1 MLEYKYYVYWS
12 NIMKSKVLTITI
24 IIAIIAILSA
34 TWYFLWYIPHTPVYT
49 FQTIREAVENKDADT
64 VLEHIDTTSLV
75 KNIVTR
81 EGNTYVDT
89 SSPLGKAA
97 VAATKTFGPA
107 LLDDVIRKYVENPD
121 SFKSAN
127 DTNNENEEQDTS
139 NTFSMIDRIQRG
151 ELFKQR
157 HLEIKNITSEDDG
170 NTATV
175 TVTIHNTKTNQ
186 TTPIRVLMKHIGDGT
201 WAIYDIPN
209 IEALYK
215 ITRK

>member
-1 MLEYKYYVYWS
+1 
-12 NIMKSKVLTITI
+12 MKSKTLTIAI
-24 IIAIIAILSA
+24 IIAIIASLGA
-34 TWYFLWYIPHTPVYT
+34 MWYFLWYIPHTPVYT

-107 LLDDVIRKYVENPD
+107 LLDDVIRKYVEDPD
-121 SFKSAN
+121 SFKSQN
-127 DTNNENEEQDTS
+127 SSDSNTESEDTS
-139 NTFSMIDRIQRG
+139 NTFSMVDRIQRG

-157 HLEIKNITSEDDG
+157 PSEY
-170 NTATV
+170 
-175 TVTIHNTKTNQ
+175 
-186 TTPIRVLMKHIGDGT
+186 L
-201 WAIYDIPN
+201 
-209 IEALYK
+209 
-215 ITRK
+215 

>member
-1 MLEYKYYVYWS
+1 M
-12 NIMKSKVLTITI
+12 
-24 IIAIIAILSA
+24 
-34 TWYFLWYIPHTPVYT
+34 
-49 FQTIREAVENKDADT
+49 
-64 VLEHIDTTSLV
+64 
-75 KNIVTR
+75 
-81 EGNTYVDT
+81 DT

-107 LLDDVIRKYVENPD
+107 LLDDVIRKYVEDPD
-121 SFKSAN
+121 SFKSQNSSDSA
-127 DTNNENEEQDTS
+127 TENEDTS
-139 NTFSMIDRIQRG
+139 NTFSMVDRIQRG

-170 NTATV
+170 DTATV

-186 TTPIRVLMKHIGDGT
+186 TAPIRVLMKHIGDGT
-201 WAIYDIPN
+201 WAIYDIPD